1 MPFDFLVCGVCW
13 FDSTLFGVTE
23 HWAEARRGT
32 MLSLDHLS
40 NLDAVLSDTT
50 KCFLVGSIFLYWLAL
65 EATPRPP
72 LLSGHSRVDFTVM

>member
-1 MPFDFLVCGVCW
+1 
-13 FDSTLFGVTE
+13 
-23 HWAEARRGT
+23 

-50 KCFLVGSIFLYWLAL
+50 KCFLVGSSFLYWLEL

-72 LLSGHSRVDFTVM
+72 SLSEHSPVDFTVM

>member
-1 MPFDFLVCGVCW
+1 
-13 FDSTLFGVTE
+13 
-23 HWAEARRGT
+23 